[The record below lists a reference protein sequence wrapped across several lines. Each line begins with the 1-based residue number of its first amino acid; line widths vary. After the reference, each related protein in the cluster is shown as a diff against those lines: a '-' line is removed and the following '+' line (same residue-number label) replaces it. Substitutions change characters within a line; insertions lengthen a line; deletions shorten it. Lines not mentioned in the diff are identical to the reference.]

1 MIQAFLLKT
10 LADYGIRLALI
21 FGIAATAL
29 AWDRSRIN
37 KGVKQEQSRVEAEG
51 KKTDAKAT
59 FARRAAEREP
69 DKRLRDYYRD

>member
-1 MIQAFLLKT
+1 MIQAFLLKM

-21 FGIAATAL
+21 FGIAASAL

-51 KKTDAKAT
+51 KKVDAKAAV
-59 FARRAAEREP
+59 ARRAAEREP